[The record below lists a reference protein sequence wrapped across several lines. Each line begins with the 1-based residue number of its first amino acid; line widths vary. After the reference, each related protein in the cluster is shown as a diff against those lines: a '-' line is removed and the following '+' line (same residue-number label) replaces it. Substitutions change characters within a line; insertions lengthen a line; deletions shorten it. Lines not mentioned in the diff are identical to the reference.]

1 MHRRFLYL
9 ALGFL
14 LLLLFGTINSWSVFI
29 GPLEAEFGWQRTQTS
44 SVFTVTMCC
53 FCIGNLAA
61 GALSARTSARVGLGI
76 AAALSA
82 AGFVLASFTTT
93 LPFIYVSYGV
103 LCGIAVGMGTNGVM
117 SIVLPWFPDR
127 QGAASG
133 MLLMGIGFGSLL
145 LGPAVTA
152 LLGFAG
158 WRVTFRLLGVAF
170 GALLGIGALVLH
182 EPRPSAIPAACAD
195 RQQSSAASQTAVP
208 RTTAEIDTR
217 SMLRSSAFWGFFA
230 WAALI
235 GAGGLAVVGNA
246 VPAAQDVLVA
256 SGMDANAA
264 VMPATLAM
272 GAISV
277 LNGLARPFAGWT
289 WDRAGSRIPLRVI
302 PAVYALSMVLC
313 AAGSLTAL
321 FPVLVAGFL
330 LLGMAHGASQSVT
343 SALVRTFFGARHYSA
358 NYACAQ
364 CNLMAAALV
373 GPMMAGAVRS
383 ATGSYLACY
392 LALVLFAAVA
402 FAAARI
408 IKKPA

>member
-1 MHRRFLYL
+1 M
-9 ALGFL
+9 
-14 LLLLFGTINSWSVFI
+14 
-29 GPLEAEFGWQRTQTS
+29 
-44 SVFTVTMCC
+44 
-53 FCIGNLAA
+53 
-61 GALSARTSARVGLGI
+61 
-76 AAALSA
+76 
-82 AGFVLASFTTT
+82 
-93 LPFIYVSYGV
+93 

-152 LLGFAG
+152 LLGIAG
-158 WRVTFRLLGVAF
+158 WRATFRLLGVAF

-182 EPRPSAIPAACAD
+182 EPRPSAIPATRAGG
-195 RQQSSAASQTAVP
+195 QPSGAASQTVVP
-208 RTTAEIDTR
+208 HAAAEIDTR

-246 VPAAQDVLVA
+246 VPAAQDVLIA

-277 LNGLARPFAGWT
+277 LNGLARPLAGWT

-364 CNLMAAALV
+364 CNLMAASLV